1 MCAGLPAAI
10 SLNSVAD
17 RPIYFVRGSSPPLR
31 APHPMPAPASIHISS
46 ATASLAGKYLSVLVE
61 HEACAI
67 AFSAVREIV
76 RVQRIAPP
84 PPASR
89 HLKGVIELRG
99 RAIPVVDLREKFGL
113 KAEFA
118 ERACIV
124 VVATGPSS
132 TPVGLIVDGVEETFT
147 LATGEIE
154 PAPDLG
160 AKISTDFLLGTA
172 HVRGR
177 SKLILDLGRVVAADA
192 FAAMAEAI

>member
-1 MCAGLPAAI
+1 
-10 SLNSVAD
+10 
-17 RPIYFVRGSSPPLR
+17 
-31 APHPMPAPASIHISS
+31 
-46 ATASLAGKYLSVLVE
+46 VLVE

-89 HLKGVIELRG
+89 HLKGIIELRG

-124 VVATGPSS
+124 VVAAGPSS
-132 TPVGLIVDGVEETFT
+132 ATAGLIGLIVDAVEETFT
-147 LATGEIE
+147 LAAGETE

-160 AKISTDFLLGTA
+160 ARISTDFLLGTA

-177 SKLILDLGRVVAADA
+177 AKSLLDLARVVAVDA
-192 FAAMAEAI
+192 FATMAEAV